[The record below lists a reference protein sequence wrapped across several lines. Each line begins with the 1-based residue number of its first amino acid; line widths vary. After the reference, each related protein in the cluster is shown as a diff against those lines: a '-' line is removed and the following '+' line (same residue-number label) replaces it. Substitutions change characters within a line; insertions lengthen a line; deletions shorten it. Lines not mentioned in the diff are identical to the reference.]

1 MTRIICCLMGIP
13 LACILLGCDTKTVQL
28 PVALEEP
35 AMAEET
41 PNTRPDSPPSSTA
54 EAEDPVGNGPTSAPA
69 DKTAPGA
76 APAKVE
82 VATFGSGCF
91 WCTEAVFLRLEGVT
105 AVESGYAGGFVKNP
119 TYEAVCTGETGH
131 AEVCRITF
139 DPSVIRFEELL
150 KVFWMTHDPTTLNR
164 QGADVGTQYRSV
176 VFYHDDNQKE
186 LAEAYKRELDKS
198 GAFSAPI
205 VTEIS
210 PVKEYYKAEAKH
222 QNFFAR
228 NPFQGYCQA
237 VVGPKVA
244 KFEKVFKDKLK
255 KQP

>member
-1 MTRIICCLMGIP
+1 
-13 LACILLGCDTKTVQL
+13 
-28 PVALEEP
+28 
-35 AMAEET
+35 MAEENDAAA
-41 PNTRPDSPPSSTA
+41 P
-54 EAEDPVGNGPTSAPA
+54 DPVVPA
-69 DKTAPGA
+69 VAAEKPAAPGKA
-76 APAKVE
+76 DQTGEPRSETQDSEAVGAKSA

-91 WCTEAVFLRLEGVT
+91 WCTEAVFLRLGGVT

-119 TYEAVCTGETGH
+119 TYKAVCTGETGH
-131 AEVCRITF
+131 AEVCRITYEP
-139 DPSVIRFEELL
+139 DTISFEELL

-176 VFYHDDNQKE
+176 VFFHNEQQKE
-186 LAEAYKRELDKS
+186 LAEKYKQELDKS

-210 PVKEYYKAEAKH
+210 PIREYYKAEADH
-222 QNFFAR
+222 QNFFER

-237 VVGPKVA
+237 VVRPKVE

-255 KQP
+255 TTP